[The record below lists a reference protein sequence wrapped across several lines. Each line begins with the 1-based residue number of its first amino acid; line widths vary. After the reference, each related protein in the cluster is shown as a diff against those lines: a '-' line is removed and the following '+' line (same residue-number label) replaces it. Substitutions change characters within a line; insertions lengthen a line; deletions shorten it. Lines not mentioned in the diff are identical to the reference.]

1 MSTYCQIRCDSS
13 DNVCLDLYFCSPMQF
28 VLSYSAPLAPRN
40 LRVIKRSS
48 TSLTVSWERPYS
60 PFSNLNVYQLVFWKG
75 TWNRLSTKTGIEVIS
90 NEPVIEHTIT
100 DLEPNTEY
108 NIEVSHCV

>member
-1 MSTYCQIRCDSS
+1 
-13 DNVCLDLYFCSPMQF
+13 MQF
-28 VLSYSAPLAPRN
+28 ILLSYTAPLAPRN

-60 PFSNLNVYQLVFWKG
+60 PFSNLNTYQLVFWKG

-90 NEPVIEHTIT
+90 NDHVIEHTIT

-108 NIEVSHCV
+108 NIEVGHCV